1 MILAILG
8 VVVAAL
14 ALGVSIWSVV
24 TTRRMTERQTELQER
39 LLALETARDEAR
51 ARQTQCASVRAG
63 IQKTGRDWR
72 LIVLNEGQA
81 TARNLKVELDDG
93 PLLAH
98 RLVPRGQEEVTKLGP
113 GASARYLLA
122 PTMGSPMTVDARV
135 TWDDDSGAGRSW
147 ESQLSLM

>member
-1 MILAILG
+1 MILGILS

-24 TTRRMTERQTELQER
+24 TMRRMAQRQTELQER
-39 LLALETARDEAR
+39 LLALETSREDARS
-51 ARQTQCASVRAG
+51 RQTQRANVRAA

-72 LIVLNEGQA
+72 LIVLNEGPA
-81 TARNLKVELDDG
+81 TARSLRVELDGG

-98 RLVPRGQEEVTKLGP
+98 TLVPRGQDEVTKLGP

-122 PTMGSPMTVDARV
+122 PTMGSPMKVDARV
-135 TWDDDSGAGRSW
+135 TWADDSGDGRSW